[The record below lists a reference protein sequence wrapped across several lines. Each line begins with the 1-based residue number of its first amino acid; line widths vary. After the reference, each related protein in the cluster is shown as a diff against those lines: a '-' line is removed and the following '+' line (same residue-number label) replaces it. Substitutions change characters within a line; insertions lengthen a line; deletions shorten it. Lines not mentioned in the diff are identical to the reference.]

1 MNKSAI
7 IIRAIPFILFV
18 LLTSLQGEWGE
29 ASRYWVYIL
38 KTGIVG
44 GCIIWLWPRIQEMR
58 PIFSWEAV
66 FAGVVVFILW
76 VGLDPFYPKV
86 RELWSMVSGEEYVPP
101 LVWNPFA
108 CFGETSFIAWICV
121 VVRILSASL
130 LVPLVEEVFYRS
142 FLYRFIIKEKFE
154 EIPLKAFYPFS
165 FIIVSLLFGFVH
177 QEWIAGVL
185 CGIIYQGLVC
195 WKGRLGD
202 AIVAH
207 GLSNLLLGVW
217 VPWQRAWNFW

>member
-76 VGLDPFYPKV
+76 VGLDPFYP
-86 RELWSMVSGEEYVPP
+86 
-101 LVWNPFA
+101 
-108 CFGETSFIAWICV
+108 
-121 VVRILSASL
+121 
-130 LVPLVEEVFYRS
+130 
-142 FLYRFIIKEKFE
+142 
-154 EIPLKAFYPFS
+154 FS

-207 GLSNLLLGVW
+207 GLTNLLLGVW

>member
-121 VVRILSASL
+121 VVRILSATLHSL
-130 LVPLVEEVFYRS
+130 KV
-142 FLYRFIIKEKFE
+142 
-154 EIPLKAFYPFS
+154 
-165 FIIVSLLFGFVH
+165 
-177 QEWIAGVL
+177 
-185 CGIIYQGLVC
+185 
-195 WKGRLGD
+195 
-202 AIVAH
+202 
-207 GLSNLLLGVW
+207 
-217 VPWQRAWNFW
+217 

>member
-1 MNKSAI
+1 MEM
-7 IIRAIPFILFV
+7 IPGLV
-18 LLTSLQGEWGE
+18 
-29 ASRYWVYIL
+29 
-38 KTGIVG
+38 
-44 GCIIWLWPRIQEMR
+44 
-58 PIFSWEAV
+58 IFSIGLALGAV
-66 FAGVVVFILW
+66 CMFFVMKKRSEEKAASFEQAYKDIYEKMQLQFENLSNKIFKETTQDFSNTSKERIAEILE
-76 VGLDPFYPKV
+76 PF
-86 RELWSMVSGEEYVPP
+86 
-101 LVWNPFA
+101 
-108 CFGETSFIAWICV
+108 
-121 VVRILSASL
+121 
-130 LVPLVEEVFYRS
+130 
-142 FLYRFIIKEKFE
+142 KEKFE

-207 GLSNLLLGVW
+207 GLTNLLLGVW